1 MGRLKRMSN
10 KPLFGP
16 VLTEAVF
23 PLGARIFISAIF
35 VQGALGKILGWS
47 GQASYMQSH
56 NLPAQLIPTMLGVAL
71 LIEAAGVLCLLVGW
85 QARAAAFVMFL
96 YLGVVSVL
104 LHNFWAAQ
112 GMAAAGMQTQFLK
125 NVGIMGGLLMIAAD
139 GPGRWSADARGN
151 SRQPGKMGKMERIEV

>member
-1 MGRLKRMSN
+1 MSN

-16 VLTEAVF
+16 VLSDAVF

-47 GQASYMQSH
+47 GQAAYMQSH
-56 NLPAQLIPTMLGVAL
+56 KLPAQLIPTMLGVAL

-125 NVGIMGGLLMIAAD
+125 NVGIMGGLLMIAAA
-139 GPGRWSADARGN
+139 GPGRWSADARRN
-151 SRQPGKMGKMERIEV
+151 WRHPGKMQPA